1 MIKSLS
7 YLFSLIYYLFFGSL
21 LVIFHPIQV
30 VCFNLFGISAQSK
43 AINYLNFF
51 LIRCLGLLGTRIR
64 FNNPNSFPK
73 DRSLVFV
80 SNHQSTYDIPPLIW
94 FLRPHFPKFIAK
106 KELGKGLPSIS
117 YHLRKGGN
125 VLIDRKDSVGSLKAI
140 KEFCENVRA
149 NGWSIVIFPEGT
161 RTRNGQPKPF
171 HRGGL
176 KIILEEIPNALL
188 VPISINNSWKLVKWK
203 YFPMPLGIKI
213 NINVNTPVD
222 PKGLSIDEA
231 IDRVETSVKNGIN
244 S

>member
-1 MIKSLS
+1 M
-7 YLFSLIYYLFFGSL
+7 
-21 LVIFHPIQV
+21 
-30 VCFNLFGISAQSK
+30 
-43 AINYLNFF
+43 
-51 LIRCLGLLGTRIR
+51 
-64 FNNPNSFPK
+64 
-73 DRSLVFV
+73 
-80 SNHQSTYDIPPLIW
+80 
-94 FLRPHFPKFIAK
+94 
-106 KELGKGLPSIS
+106 GKGLPSIS

-140 KEFCENVRA
+140 KEFCKNVRA

-161 RTRNGQPKPF
+161 RTRNRQPKPF

-213 NINVNTPVD
+213 NIDVNTPVD
-222 PKGLSIDEA
+222 PKGLSMDEA